1 VKQNRDFVVSV
12 DKIISHPAAQ
22 ACDDAAAYAA
32 AALLRQS
39 IQF

>member
-22 ACDDAAAYAA
+22 ACDNA